1 MKRSEPYLILLG
13 ALYVW
18 EVSAICTLLALHRF
32 ALKPNTLA
40 VFSSRLGMVF
50 LIASASV
57 LAASFVIIHQFCKI
71 WCEWKQYSF
80 LNTGDECRKRGPLP
94 AAWRGNCSSALSPGT
109 PAGLVVGKTL
119 FVNFFL
125 GDVDDQAQRLGTRRD
140 RNHCCAQRG

>member
-1 MKRSEPYLILLG
+1 M
-13 ALYVW
+13 W

-57 LAASFVIIHQFCKI
+57 FAASLVIIHQFRKI
-71 WCEWKQYSF
+71 GASGSNIHF
-80 LNTGDECRKRGPLP
+80 LTLGMNVASVVLCLLVGEATVRL
-94 AAWRGNCSSALSPGT
+94 LSVQT
-109 PAGLVVGKTL
+109 PIGLVVGKTL

-125 GDVDDQAQRLGTRRD
+125 GDVDDQAQRL
-140 RNHCCAQRG
+140 